1 MLLFGFES
9 HHGSAVD
16 HADNVD
22 GVIKSPKVGERI
34 HIAGAWAHQSH
45 TLNVHAP
52 LLTWFCTK
60 CGAIADKQN
69 ILLSKQCSGRINKNR
84 QEYPGRIAAH
94 RKPKVLSQAE
104 QKARRSSA
112 M

>member
-1 MLLFGFES
+1 MKAWWTTQCPELY
-9 HHGSAVD
+9 
-16 HADNVD
+16 NVD

-34 HIAGAWAHQSH
+34 HIAGAWAHQTH
-45 TLNVHAP
+45 TLNVHTS

-60 CGAIADKQN
+60 CGAIAEKQN
-69 ILLSKQCSGRINKNR
+69 KLLSKPCSGEINNKNR
-84 QEYPGRIAAH
+84 QEYLDRIAAH